1 MNYDLTS
8 KFTNLHCKERLN
20 LPTLSIAACLLLSGT
35 CLSAYTEMGM
45 LGNTSSWESDE
56 YKKDW
61 GLTSMNA
68 STAYALGFDGSGVKI
83 GVMDS
88 GVLLSHPEFGGGRI
102 HIVKTIGN
110 YDKDGMRYPDAA
122 YGNGPIN
129 KNQPVKNG
137 KKNFDTT
144 DNGAFKKGEA
154 FDIDGVWIRGV
165 NDAHGTHVGG
175 TMAANRDGSGMHGV
189 AYGAQLYSANTG
201 GNDNMTYGP
210 NQDYNYFLKAYTAL
224 SDAGARVIN
233 NSWGS
238 NRRVNSSFSGAL
250 GYKSTYGWRAVPEYG
265 VEFYDVTV
273 ANQTT
278 EAKDHINLK
287 DIEEAKKAYY
297 QFVTKDEKS
306 FIDAAYEVAVKR
318 QVIQVFT
325 AGNRSLMAESFT
337 RAALP
342 YFRPDAEKYWVNV
355 TGQAGGEGYPNDSSE
370 YIRGYA
376 SASDI
381 QEFNYAGH
389 SKWWT
394 IAAPA
399 EEIYSAYVELTN
411 DATYGNAIYKSSGG
425 TSMAAPHV
433 SGALGVIFQRYP
445 YMNAAQ
451 VRDTMLTT
459 ARQTTLRAG
468 HEGQPLERWGS
479 DGLGVPSKVWGWGIL
494 DLGKAM
500 FGPGQFLGNFD
511 ITMDQDDIW
520 SNDISDKAIKFRKI
534 EDQNEAAVWAARKA
548 VLASKQNLSPEE
560 KAELTFET
568 AREKARAERA
578 AQGYEGALIKKGSGT
593 LTLTGNNTFTGVTTI
608 YGGKIS
614 ALNQS
619 IGKSKHIDV
628 QNGGE
633 LEILHSAVYRIP
645 ERNGWR
651 SVSKASDAT
660 TVKATINSGGAF
672 VVNDGVN
679 NLNLNFKQGS
689 LLRAG
694 QVNTSDLQNLVDNPG
709 SKKILTA
716 TGTFSGANLAST
728 QDSYAFFKTSKEEAS
743 GSNLRLSI
751 QSGTSMQDF
760 ALSSSQRAFADL
772 LVANR
777 GSGIY
782 TQILG
787 SNHAQAREYYSAFA
801 NDAEFAAANN
811 SAINSIMMASIV
823 KNRGGAN
830 AVNIDKDTRFWI
842 FSGTNRIK
850 SDKDTGIGKLHS
862 DSFVNLIGIDSLIG
876 DSSSVGVFVGA
887 GRTDDKISGTKEV
900 KSKDFHSGI
909 YSDTG
914 FEPVKFSFG
923 AIYSKYDRDRKL
935 ISSVSPIAYEY
946 VGSNASSLSAF
957 AQVSYMGFSNADS
970 FSVEP
975 YAGVSHTRTKI
986 DDVSNSLIRIE
997 NKTRNLQA
1005 VSIGIK
1011 PSVPFRIG
1019 GVGLR
1024 ASADVAYNRFFSD
1037 KQPQAYLY
1045 VNGLGGT
1052 QLKGEKLQNLTTAEA
1067 GIEASL
1073 SSRAT
1078 LKLSYVGAY
1087 GSDVKSN
1094 GIGLRF
1100 RLEF

>member
-8 KFTNLHCKERLN
+8 KFPNLRCKERLN

-35 CLSAYTEMGM
+35 CLGAYTETGM

-102 HIVKTIGN
+102 NIVKSSGV
-110 YDKDGMRYPDAA
+110 YDKDGMRYPDTK
-122 YGNGPIN
+122 YGNSPFKAGSSSEYDETN
-129 KNQPVKNG
+129 KG
-137 KKNFDTT
+137 E
-144 DNGAFKKGEA
+144 FKKGEK
-154 FDIDGVWIRGV
+154 FDIDGSWQAGV
-165 NDAHGTHVGG
+165 NDSHGTHVSG
-175 TMAANRDGSGMHGV
+175 TMAASRDGNGMHGV
-189 AYGAQLYSANTG
+189 AYKSNLYSANTG
-201 GNDNMTYGP
+201 GNDGMTYGP
-210 NQDYNYFLKAYTAL
+210 NQDYNFFLKGYNAL
-224 SDAGARVIN
+224 ADAGVRVIN

-238 NRRVNSSFSGAL
+238 NRKVNSAYSGAT
-250 GYKSTYGWRAVPEYG
+250 GYKPSSGLRHINEYNTNIR
-265 VEFYDVTV
+265 DTISVTET
-273 ANQTT
+273 NN
-278 EAKDHINLK
+278 AKDHMYLK
-287 DIEEAKKAYY
+287 DLNAAKKAYY
-297 QFVTKDEKS
+297 QFVTKGEKS

-355 TGQAGGEGYPNDSSE
+355 TGQNGTWGYPNGSNANGE
-370 YIRGYA
+370 V
-376 SASDI
+376 SDA
-381 QEFNYAGH
+381 QRFNLAGN

-399 EEIYSAYVELTN
+399 ADIYSSTVNLKTKKASY
-411 DATYGNAIYKSSGG
+411 ASWGG

-548 VLASKQNLSPEE
+548 ILASKQNLSPEE

-578 AQGYEGALIKKGSGT
+578 AQGYEGALIKRGNGT

-679 NLNLNFKQGS
+679 NLNLSFKQGS

-777 GSGIY
+777 SSGIY

-801 NDAEFAAANN
+801 NDAEFAAVNN

-909 YSDTG
+909 YSDIG

-935 ISSVSPIAYEY
+935 ISSVSPIVYEY

>member
-35 CLSAYTEMGM
+35 CLGAYTETGM

-102 HIVKTIGN
+102 NIVKSSGV
-110 YDKDGMRYPDAA
+110 YDKDGMRYPDTK
-122 YGNGPIN
+122 YGNSPFKAGSSSEYDETN
-129 KNQPVKNG
+129 KG
-137 KKNFDTT
+137 E
-144 DNGAFKKGEA
+144 FKKGEK
-154 FDIDGVWIRGV
+154 FDIDGSWQAGV
-165 NDAHGTHVGG
+165 NDSHGTHVSG
-175 TMAANRDGSGMHGV
+175 TMAASRDGNGMHGV
-189 AYGAQLYSANTG
+189 AYKSNLYSANTG
-201 GNDNMTYGP
+201 GNDGMTYGP
-210 NQDYNYFLKAYTAL
+210 NQDYNFFLKGYNAL
-224 SDAGARVIN
+224 ADAGVRVIN

-238 NRRVNSSFSGAL
+238 NRKVNSAYSGAT
-250 GYKSTYGWRAVPEYG
+250 GYRPSSGLRHINEYNTNIR
-265 VEFYDVTV
+265 DTISVTET
-273 ANQTT
+273 NN
-278 EAKDHINLK
+278 AKDHMYLK
-287 DIEEAKKAYY
+287 DLNAAKKAYY
-297 QFVTKDEKS
+297 QFVTKGEKS

-355 TGQAGGEGYPNDSSE
+355 TGQNGTWGYPNGSNANGE
-370 YIRGYA
+370 V
-376 SASDI
+376 SDA
-381 QEFNYAGH
+381 QRFNLAGN

-399 EEIYSAYVELTN
+399 ADIYSSTVNLKTKKASY
-411 DATYGNAIYKSSGG
+411 ASWGG

-578 AQGYEGALIKKGSGT
+578 AQGYEGALIKRGSGT
-593 LTLTGNNTFTGVTTI
+593 LTLTGDNTFTGTTTI
-608 YGGKIS
+608 YSGRIS

-679 NLNLNFKQGS
+679 NLNLSFKQGS

-694 QVNTSDLQNLVDNPG
+694 QVHTSDLQNLVDNPG

-909 YSDTG
+909 YSDIG

-986 DDVSNSLIRIE
+986 DNVSNSLIRIE

-1087 GSDVKSN
+1087 GSDIKSN

>member
-8 KFTNLHCKERLN
+8 KFTNLHCKEHLN

-35 CLSAYTEMGM
+35 CLGAYTETGI

-102 HIVKTIGN
+102 NIVKSSGV
-110 YDKDGMRYPDAA
+110 YDKDGMRYPDTK
-122 YGNGPIN
+122 YGNSPFKAGSSSEYDETN
-129 KNQPVKNG
+129 KG
-137 KKNFDTT
+137 E
-144 DNGAFKKGEA
+144 FKKGEK
-154 FDIDGVWIRGV
+154 FDIDGSWQAGV
-165 NDAHGTHVGG
+165 NDSHGTHVSG
-175 TMAANRDGSGMHGV
+175 TMAASRDGNGMHGV
-189 AYGAQLYSANTG
+189 AYKSNLYSANTG
-201 GNDNMTYGP
+201 GNDGMTYGP
-210 NQDYNYFLKAYTAL
+210 NQDYNFFLKGYNAL
-224 SDAGARVIN
+224 ADAGVRVIN

-238 NRRVNSSFSGAL
+238 NRKVNSAYSGAT
-250 GYKSTYGWRAVPEYG
+250 GYKPSSGLRHINEYNTNIR
-265 VEFYDVTV
+265 DTISVTET
-273 ANQTT
+273 NN
-278 EAKDHINLK
+278 AKDHMYLK
-287 DIEEAKKAYY
+287 DLNAAKKAYY
-297 QFVTKDEKS
+297 QFVTKGEKS

-355 TGQAGGEGYPNDSSE
+355 TGQNGTWGYPNGSNANGE
-370 YIRGYA
+370 V
-376 SASDI
+376 SDA
-381 QEFNYAGH
+381 QRFNLAGN

-399 EEIYSAYVELTN
+399 ADIYSSTVNLKTKKASY
-411 DATYGNAIYKSSGG
+411 ASWGG

-578 AQGYEGALIKKGSGT
+578 AQGYEGALIKRGSGT
-593 LTLTGNNTFTGVTTI
+593 LTLTGDNTFTGTTTI
-608 YGGKIS
+608 YSGRIS

-679 NLNLNFKQGS
+679 NLNLSFKQGS

-777 GSGIY
+777 SSGIY

-909 YSDTG
+909 YSDIG

-946 VGSNASSLSAF
+946 VGSDASSLSAF
-957 AQVSYMGFSNADS
+957 AQVSYMCFSNADS

>member
-1 MNYDLTS
+1 
-8 KFTNLHCKERLN
+8 
-20 LPTLSIAACLLLSGT
+20 
-35 CLSAYTEMGM
+35 
-45 LGNTSSWESDE
+45 
-56 YKKDW
+56 
-61 GLTSMNA
+61 
-68 STAYALGFDGSGVKI
+68 
-83 GVMDS
+83 
-88 GVLLSHPEFGGGRI
+88 
-102 HIVKTIGN
+102 
-110 YDKDGMRYPDAA
+110 
-122 YGNGPIN
+122 
-129 KNQPVKNG
+129 
-137 KKNFDTT
+137 
-144 DNGAFKKGEA
+144 
-154 FDIDGVWIRGV
+154 
-165 NDAHGTHVGG
+165 
-175 TMAANRDGSGMHGV
+175 
-189 AYGAQLYSANTG
+189 
-201 GNDNMTYGP
+201 
-210 NQDYNYFLKAYTAL
+210 
-224 SDAGARVIN
+224 
-233 NSWGS
+233 
-238 NRRVNSSFSGAL
+238 
-250 GYKSTYGWRAVPEYG
+250 
-265 VEFYDVTV
+265 
-273 ANQTT
+273 
-278 EAKDHINLK
+278 
-287 DIEEAKKAYY
+287 
-297 QFVTKDEKS
+297 
-306 FIDAAYEVAVKR
+306 
-318 QVIQVFT
+318 
-325 AGNRSLMAESFT
+325 
-337 RAALP
+337 
-342 YFRPDAEKYWVNV
+342 
-355 TGQAGGEGYPNDSSE
+355 
-370 YIRGYA
+370 
-376 SASDI
+376 
-381 QEFNYAGH
+381 
-389 SKWWT
+389 
-394 IAAPA
+394 
-399 EEIYSAYVELTN
+399 
-411 DATYGNAIYKSSGG
+411 
-425 TSMAAPHV
+425 
-433 SGALGVIFQRYP
+433 
-445 YMNAAQ
+445 
-451 VRDTMLTT
+451 
-459 ARQTTLRAG
+459 
-468 HEGQPLERWGS
+468 
-479 DGLGVPSKVWGWGIL
+479 
-494 DLGKAM
+494 
-500 FGPGQFLGNFD
+500 
-511 ITMDQDDIW
+511 
-520 SNDISDKAIKFRKI
+520 
-534 EDQNEAAVWAARKA
+534 
-548 VLASKQNLSPEE
+548 
-560 KAELTFET
+560 
-568 AREKARAERA
+568 
-578 AQGYEGALIKKGSGT
+578 
-593 LTLTGNNTFTGVTTI
+593 
-608 YGGKIS
+608 
-614 ALNQS
+614 
-619 IGKSKHIDV
+619 
-628 QNGGE
+628 
-633 LEILHSAVYRIP
+633 
-645 ERNGWR
+645 
-651 SVSKASDAT
+651 
-660 TVKATINSGGAF
+660 
-672 VVNDGVN
+672 
-679 NLNLNFKQGS
+679 
-689 LLRAG
+689 
-694 QVNTSDLQNLVDNPG
+694 
-709 SKKILTA
+709 
-716 TGTFSGANLAST
+716 
-728 QDSYAFFKTSKEEAS
+728 FKTSKEEAS

-777 GSGIY
+777 SSGIY

-876 DSSSVGVFVGA
+876 DSVGVFVGA

-909 YSDTG
+909 YSDIG

-1005 VSIGIK
+1005 ASVGIK

-1087 GSDVKSN
+1087 GSDIKSN

>member
-8 KFTNLHCKERLN
+8 KFTNLHCKEHLN

-35 CLSAYTEMGM
+35 CLGAYTETGI

-102 HIVKTIGN
+102 NIVKSSGV
-110 YDKDGMRYPDAA
+110 YDKDGMRYPDTK
-122 YGNGPIN
+122 YGNSPFKAGSSSEYDETN
-129 KNQPVKNG
+129 KG
-137 KKNFDTT
+137 E
-144 DNGAFKKGEA
+144 FKKGEK
-154 FDIDGVWIRGV
+154 FDIDGSWQAGV
-165 NDAHGTHVGG
+165 NDSHGTHVSG
-175 TMAANRDGSGMHGV
+175 TMAASRDGNGMHGV
-189 AYGAQLYSANTG
+189 AYKSNLYSANTG
-201 GNDNMTYGP
+201 GNDGMTYGP
-210 NQDYNYFLKAYTAL
+210 NQDYNFFLKGYNAL
-224 SDAGARVIN
+224 ADAGVRVIN

-238 NRRVNSSFSGAL
+238 NRKVNSAYSGAT
-250 GYKSTYGWRAVPEYG
+250 GYKPSSGLRHINEYNTNIR
-265 VEFYDVTV
+265 DTISVTET
-273 ANQTT
+273 NN
-278 EAKDHINLK
+278 AKDHMYLK
-287 DIEEAKKAYY
+287 DLNAAKKAYY
-297 QFVTKDEKS
+297 QFVTKGEKS

-355 TGQAGGEGYPNDSSE
+355 TGQNGTWGYPNGSNANGE
-370 YIRGYA
+370 V
-376 SASDI
+376 SDA
-381 QEFNYAGH
+381 QRFNLAGN

-399 EEIYSAYVELTN
+399 ADIYSSTVNLKTKKASY
-411 DATYGNAIYKSSGG
+411 ASWGG

-534 EDQNEAAVWAARKA
+534 EDKNEAAIWAARKA

-568 AREKARAERA
+568 AREKARAERV
-578 AQGYEGALIKKGSGT
+578 AQGYEGALIKRGSGT
-593 LTLTGNNTFTGVTTI
+593 LTLTGDNTFTGTTTI

-633 LEILHSAVYRIP
+633 LEILRSAVYRIP

-679 NLNLNFKQGS
+679 NLNLSFKQGS

-743 GSNLRLSI
+743 GSNLSLSI

-811 SAINSIMMASIV
+811 SAINSIMMASVV

-909 YSDTG
+909 YSDIG

-1005 VSIGIK
+1005 ASIGIK

-1037 KQPQAYLY
+1037 KQPQSYLY

-1087 GSDVKSN
+1087 GSDIKSN

>member
-35 CLSAYTEMGM
+35 CLGAYTETGM

-102 HIVKTIGN
+102 NIVKSSGV
-110 YDKDGMRYPDAA
+110 YDKDGMRYPDTK
-122 YGNGPIN
+122 YGNSPFKAGSSSEYDETN
-129 KNQPVKNG
+129 KG
-137 KKNFDTT
+137 E
-144 DNGAFKKGEA
+144 FKKGEK
-154 FDIDGVWIRGV
+154 FDIDGSWQAGV
-165 NDAHGTHVGG
+165 NDSHGTHVSG
-175 TMAANRDGSGMHGV
+175 TMAASRDGNGMHGV
-189 AYGAQLYSANTG
+189 AYKSNLYSANTG
-201 GNDNMTYGP
+201 GNDGMTYGP
-210 NQDYNYFLKAYTAL
+210 NQDYNFFLKGYNAL
-224 SDAGARVIN
+224 ADAGVRVIN

-238 NRRVNSSFSGAL
+238 NRKVNSAYSGAT
-250 GYKSTYGWRAVPEYG
+250 GYKPSSGLRHINEYNTNIR
-265 VEFYDVTV
+265 DTISVTET
-273 ANQTT
+273 NN
-278 EAKDHINLK
+278 AKDHMYLK
-287 DIEEAKKAYY
+287 DLNAAKKAYY
-297 QFVTKDEKS
+297 QFVTKGEKS

-355 TGQAGGEGYPNDSSE
+355 TGQNGTWGYPNGSNANGE
-370 YIRGYA
+370 V
-376 SASDI
+376 SDA
-381 QEFNYAGH
+381 QRFNLAGN

-399 EEIYSAYVELTN
+399 ADIYSSTVNLKTKKASY
-411 DATYGNAIYKSSGG
+411 ASWGG

-578 AQGYEGALIKKGSGT
+578 AQGYEGALIKRGSGT
-593 LTLTGNNTFTGVTTI
+593 LTLTGDNTFTGTTTI
-608 YGGKIS
+608 YSGRIS

-679 NLNLNFKQGS
+679 NLNLSFKQGS

-694 QVNTSDLQNLVDNPG
+694 QVHTSDLQNLVDNPG

-909 YSDTG
+909 YSDIG

-986 DDVSNSLIRIE
+986 DNVSNSLIRIE

>member
-8 KFTNLHCKERLN
+8 KFPNLRCKERLN

-35 CLSAYTEMGM
+35 CLGAYTETGM

-102 HIVKTIGN
+102 NIVKSSGV
-110 YDKDGMRYPDAA
+110 YDKDGMRYPDTK
-122 YGNGPIN
+122 YGNSPFKAGSSSEYDETN
-129 KNQPVKNG
+129 KG
-137 KKNFDTT
+137 E
-144 DNGAFKKGEA
+144 FKKGEK
-154 FDIDGVWIRGV
+154 FDIDGSWQAGV
-165 NDAHGTHVGG
+165 NDSHGTHVSG
-175 TMAANRDGSGMHGV
+175 TMAASRDGNGMHGV
-189 AYGAQLYSANTG
+189 AYKSNLYSANTG
-201 GNDNMTYGP
+201 GNDGMTYGP
-210 NQDYNYFLKAYTAL
+210 NQDYNFFLKGYNAL
-224 SDAGARVIN
+224 ADAGVRVIN

-238 NRRVNSSFSGAL
+238 NRKVNSAYSGAT
-250 GYKSTYGWRAVPEYG
+250 GYKPSSGLRHINEYNTNIR
-265 VEFYDVTV
+265 DTISVTET
-273 ANQTT
+273 NN
-278 EAKDHINLK
+278 AKDHMYLK
-287 DIEEAKKAYY
+287 DLNAAKKAYY
-297 QFVTKDEKS
+297 QFVTKGEKS

-355 TGQAGGEGYPNDSSE
+355 TGQNGTWGYPNGSNANGE
-370 YIRGYA
+370 V
-376 SASDI
+376 SDA
-381 QEFNYAGH
+381 QRFNLAGN

-399 EEIYSAYVELTN
+399 ADIYSSTVNLKTKKASY
-411 DATYGNAIYKSSGG
+411 ASWGG

-548 VLASKQNLSPEE
+548 ILASKQNLSPEE

-578 AQGYEGALIKKGSGT
+578 AQGYEGALIKRGNGT

-679 NLNLNFKQGS
+679 NLNLSFKQGS

-777 GSGIY
+777 SSGIY

-801 NDAEFAAANN
+801 NDAEFAAVNN

-909 YSDTG
+909 YSDIG

-935 ISSVSPIAYEY
+935 ISSVSPIVYEY

-997 NKTRNLQA
+997 NKTRNLHLIRRLA
-1005 VSIGIK
+1005 VE
-1011 PSVPFRIG
+1011 
-1019 GVGLR
+1019 
-1024 ASADVAYNRFFSD
+1024 
-1037 KQPQAYLY
+1037 
-1045 VNGLGGT
+1045 
-1052 QLKGEKLQNLTTAEA
+1052 LKN
-1067 GIEASL
+1067 
-1073 SSRAT
+1073 
-1078 LKLSYVGAY
+1078 V
-1087 GSDVKSN
+1087 
-1094 GIGLRF
+1094 
-1100 RLEF
+1100 

>member
-8 KFTNLHCKERLN
+8 KFTNLYCKEHLN

-35 CLSAYTEMGM
+35 CLGAYTETGM

-102 HIVKTIGN
+102 NIVKSSGV
-110 YDKDGMRYPDAA
+110 YDKDGMRYPDTK
-122 YGNGPIN
+122 YGNSPFKAGSSSEYDETN
-129 KNQPVKNG
+129 KG
-137 KKNFDTT
+137 E
-144 DNGAFKKGEA
+144 FKKGEK
-154 FDIDGVWIRGV
+154 FDIDGSWQAGV
-165 NDAHGTHVGG
+165 NDSHGTHVSG
-175 TMAANRDGSGMHGV
+175 TMAASRDGNGMHGV
-189 AYGAQLYSANTG
+189 AYKSNLYSANTG
-201 GNDNMTYGP
+201 GNDGMTYGP
-210 NQDYNYFLKAYTAL
+210 NQDYNFFLKGYNAL
-224 SDAGARVIN
+224 ADAGVRVIN

-238 NRRVNSSFSGAL
+238 NRKVNSAYSGAT
-250 GYKSTYGWRAVPEYG
+250 GYKPSSGLRHINEYNTNIR
-265 VEFYDVTV
+265 DTISVTET
-273 ANQTT
+273 NN
-278 EAKDHINLK
+278 AKDHMYLK
-287 DIEEAKKAYY
+287 DLNAAKKAYY
-297 QFVTKDEKS
+297 QFVTKGEKS

-355 TGQAGGEGYPNDSSE
+355 TGQNGTWGYPNGSNANGE
-370 YIRGYA
+370 V
-376 SASDI
+376 SDA
-381 QEFNYAGH
+381 QRFNLAGN

-399 EEIYSAYVELTN
+399 ADIYSSTVNLKTKKASY
-411 DATYGNAIYKSSGG
+411 ASWGG

-548 VLASKQNLSPEE
+548 ILASKQNLSPEE

-578 AQGYEGALIKKGSGT
+578 AQGYEGALIKRGSGT
-593 LTLTGNNTFTGVTTI
+593 LTLTGDNTFTGVTTI

-628 QNGGE
+628 QNSGE

-679 NLNLNFKQGS
+679 NLNLSFKQGS

-811 SAINSIMMASIV
+811 SAINSIMMASVV

-830 AVNIDKDTRFWI
+830 TVNIDKDTRFWI

-909 YSDTG
+909 YSDIG

-986 DDVSNSLIRIE
+986 DNVSNSLIRIE

-1005 VSIGIK
+1005 VSVGIK

-1052 QLKGEKLQNLTTAEA
+1052 QLKGERLQNLTTAEA

-1087 GSDVKSN
+1087 GSDIKSN
-1094 GIGLRF
+1094 GIGLRL

>member
-1 MNYDLTS
+1 MNYDLIS
-8 KFTNLHCKERLN
+8 KSTNLHYKERLN

-35 CLSAYTEMGM
+35 CLGAYTETGM

-88 GVLLSHPEFGGGRI
+88 GVLLSHPEFEGGRI
-102 HIVKTIGN
+102 NIVKSSGV
-110 YDKDGMRYPDAA
+110 YDKDGMRYPDTK
-122 YGNGPIN
+122 YGNSPFKAGSSSEYDETN
-129 KNQPVKNG
+129 NG
-137 KKNFDTT
+137 E
-144 DNGAFKKGEA
+144 FKKGEK
-154 FDIDGVWIRGV
+154 FDIDGSWQAGV
-165 NDAHGTHVGG
+165 NDSHGTHVSG
-175 TMAANRDGSGMHGV
+175 TMAASRDGNGMHGV
-189 AYGAQLYSANTG
+189 AYKSNLYSANTG
-201 GNDNMTYGP
+201 GNDGMTYGP
-210 NQDYNYFLKAYTAL
+210 NQDYNFFLKGYNAL
-224 SDAGARVIN
+224 ADAGVRVIN

-238 NRRVNSSFSGAL
+238 NRKVNSAYSGAT
-250 GYKSTYGWRAVPEYG
+250 GYKPSSGLRHINEYNTNIR
-265 VEFYDVTV
+265 DTISVTET
-273 ANQTT
+273 NN
-278 EAKDHINLK
+278 AKDHMYLK
-287 DIEEAKKAYY
+287 DLNAAKKAYY
-297 QFVTKDEKS
+297 QFVTKGEKS

-355 TGQAGGEGYPNDSSE
+355 TGQNGTWGYPNGSNANGE
-370 YIRGYA
+370 V
-376 SASDI
+376 SDA
-381 QEFNYAGH
+381 QRFNLAGN

-399 EEIYSAYVELTN
+399 ADIYSSTVNLKTKKASY
-411 DATYGNAIYKSSGG
+411 ASWGG

-548 VLASKQNLSPEE
+548 ILASKQNLSPEE

-578 AQGYEGALIKKGSGT
+578 AQGYEGALIKRGSGT

-633 LEILHSAVYRIP
+633 LEILHSTVYRIP

-679 NLNLNFKQGS
+679 NLNLSFKQGS

-811 SAINSIMMASIV
+811 SAINSIMMASVV

-830 AVNIDKDTRFWI
+830 TVNIDKDTRFWI

-909 YSDTG
+909 YSDIG

-986 DDVSNSLIRIE
+986 DNVSNSLIRIK

-1005 VSIGIK
+1005 VSVGIK

-1052 QLKGEKLQNLTTAEA
+1052 QLKGERLQNLTTAEA

-1087 GSDVKSN
+1087 GSDIKSN

>member
-35 CLSAYTEMGM
+35 CLGAYTETGM

-102 HIVKTIGN
+102 NIVKSSGV
-110 YDKDGMRYPDAA
+110 YDKDGMRYPDTK
-122 YGNGPIN
+122 YGNSPFKAGSSSEYDETN
-129 KNQPVKNG
+129 KG
-137 KKNFDTT
+137 E
-144 DNGAFKKGEA
+144 FKKGEK
-154 FDIDGVWIRGV
+154 FDIDGSWQAGV
-165 NDAHGTHVGG
+165 NDSHGTHVSG
-175 TMAANRDGSGMHGV
+175 TMAASRDGNGMHGV
-189 AYGAQLYSANTG
+189 AYKSNLYSANTG
-201 GNDNMTYGP
+201 GNDGMTYGP
-210 NQDYNYFLKAYTAL
+210 NQDYNFFLKGYNAL
-224 SDAGARVIN
+224 ADAGVRVIN

-238 NRRVNSSFSGAL
+238 NRKVNSAYSGAT
-250 GYKSTYGWRAVPEYG
+250 GYKPSSGLRHINEYNTNIR
-265 VEFYDVTV
+265 DTISVTET
-273 ANQTT
+273 NN
-278 EAKDHINLK
+278 AKDHMYLK
-287 DIEEAKKAYY
+287 DLNAAKKAYY
-297 QFVTKDEKS
+297 QFVTKGEKS

-355 TGQAGGEGYPNDSSE
+355 TGQNGTWGYPNGSNANGE
-370 YIRGYA
+370 V
-376 SASDI
+376 SDA
-381 QEFNYAGH
+381 QRFNLAGN

-399 EEIYSAYVELTN
+399 ADIYSSTVNLKTKKASY
-411 DATYGNAIYKSSGG
+411 ASWGG

-548 VLASKQNLSPEE
+548 ILASKQNLSPEE

-578 AQGYEGALIKKGSGT
+578 AQGYEGALIKRGNGT

-679 NLNLNFKQGS
+679 NLNLSFKQGS

-777 GSGIY
+777 SSGIY

-909 YSDTG
+909 YSDIG

-935 ISSVSPIAYEY
+935 ISSVSPIVYEY

-986 DDVSNSLIRIE
+986 DNVSNSLIRIE

>member
-8 KFTNLHCKERLN
+8 KFPNLHCKEHLN
-20 LPTLSIAACLLLSGT
+20 LPMLSIAACLLLSGT
-35 CLSAYTEMGM
+35 CLGAYTETGI

-88 GVLLSHPEFGGGRI
+88 GVLLSHPEFGDGRI
-102 HIVKTIGN
+102 NIVKSSGV
-110 YDKDGMRYPDAA
+110 YDKDGMRYPDTK
-122 YGNGPIN
+122 YGNSP
-129 KNQPVKNG
+129 
-137 KKNFDTT
+137 
-144 DNGAFKKGEA
+144 FKAGSSSKYDETNKGEFKEGEK
-154 FDIDGVWIRGV
+154 FDIDGSWQAGV
-165 NDAHGTHVGG
+165 NDSHGTHVSG
-175 TMAANRDGSGMHGV
+175 TMAASRDGNGMHGV
-189 AYGAQLYSANTG
+189 AYKSNLYSANTG
-201 GNDNMTYGP
+201 GNDGMTYGP
-210 NQDYNYFLKAYTAL
+210 NQDYNFFLKGYNAL
-224 SDAGARVIN
+224 ADAGVRVIN

-238 NRRVNSSFSGAL
+238 NRKVNSAYSGAM
-250 GYKSTYGWRAVPEYG
+250 GYKPSSGLRHINEYNTNIR
-265 VEFYDVTV
+265 DTISVTET
-273 ANQTT
+273 NN
-278 EAKDHINLK
+278 AKDHMYLK
-287 DIEEAKKAYY
+287 DLNAAKKAYY
-297 QFVTKDEKS
+297 QFVTKGEKS

-355 TGQAGGEGYPNDSSE
+355 TGQNGTWGYPNGSNANGE
-370 YIRGYA
+370 V
-376 SASDI
+376 SDA
-381 QEFNYAGH
+381 QRFNLAGN

-399 EEIYSAYVELTN
+399 ADIYSSTVNLKTKKASY
-411 DATYGNAIYKSSGG
+411 ASWGG

-534 EDQNEAAVWAARKA
+534 EDQNEAAIWAARKA
-548 VLASKQNLSPEE
+548 ILASKQNLSPEE

-578 AQGYEGALIKKGSGT
+578 AQGYEGALIKRGNGT

-679 NLNLNFKQGS
+679 NLNLSFKQGS

-777 GSGIY
+777 SSGIY

-801 NDAEFAAANN
+801 NDAEFAAVNN

-909 YSDTG
+909 YSDIG

-935 ISSVSPIAYEY
+935 ISSVSPIVYEY

>member
-1 MNYDLTS
+1 MNYDLAS
-8 KFTNLHCKERLN
+8 KFPNLRCKERLN

-35 CLSAYTEMGM
+35 CLGAYTETGM

-102 HIVKTIGN
+102 NIVKSSGV
-110 YDKDGMRYPDAA
+110 YDKDGMRYPDTK
-122 YGNGPIN
+122 YGNSPFKAGSSSEYDETN
-129 KNQPVKNG
+129 KG
-137 KKNFDTT
+137 E
-144 DNGAFKKGEA
+144 FKKGEK
-154 FDIDGVWIRGV
+154 FDIDGSWQAGV
-165 NDAHGTHVGG
+165 NDSHGTHVSG
-175 TMAANRDGSGMHGV
+175 TMAASRDGNGMHGV
-189 AYGAQLYSANTG
+189 AYKSNLYSANTG
-201 GNDNMTYGP
+201 GNDGMTYGP
-210 NQDYNYFLKAYTAL
+210 NQDYNFFLKGYNAL
-224 SDAGARVIN
+224 ADAGVRVIN

-238 NRRVNSSFSGAL
+238 NRKVNSAYSGAT
-250 GYKSTYGWRAVPEYG
+250 GYKPSSGLRHINEYNTNIR
-265 VEFYDVTV
+265 DTISVTET
-273 ANQTT
+273 NN
-278 EAKDHINLK
+278 AKDHMYLK
-287 DIEEAKKAYY
+287 DLNAAKKAYY
-297 QFVTKDEKS
+297 QFVTKGEKS

-355 TGQAGGEGYPNDSSE
+355 TGQNGTWGYPNGSNANGE
-370 YIRGYA
+370 V
-376 SASDI
+376 SDA
-381 QEFNYAGH
+381 QRFNLAGN

-399 EEIYSAYVELTN
+399 ADIYSSTVNLKTKKASY
-411 DATYGNAIYKSSGG
+411 ASWGG

-451 VRDTMLTT
+451 IRDTMLTT

-511 ITMDQDDIW
+511 IAMDQDDIW

-548 VLASKQNLSPEE
+548 ILASKQNLSPEE
-560 KAELTFET
+560 KAELNFET

-578 AQGYEGALIKKGSGT
+578 AQGYEGALIKRGSGT
-593 LTLTGNNTFTGVTTI
+593 LTLTGDNTFTGTTTI

-633 LEILHSAVYRIP
+633 LEILHSAIYRIP

-679 NLNLNFKQGS
+679 NLNLSFKQGS

-709 SKKILTA
+709 SKKNLTA

-830 AVNIDKDTRFWI
+830 TVNIDKDTRFWI

-909 YSDTG
+909 YSDIG

-986 DDVSNSLIRIE
+986 DNVSNSLIRIE

-1005 VSIGIK
+1005 VSVGIK

-1087 GSDVKSN
+1087 GSDIKSN

>member
-8 KFTNLHCKERLN
+8 KFPNLRCKERLN

-35 CLSAYTEMGM
+35 CLGAYTETGM

-102 HIVKTIGN
+102 NIVKSSGV
-110 YDKDGMRYPDAA
+110 YDKDGMRYPDTK
-122 YGNGPIN
+122 YGNSPFKAGSSSEYDETN
-129 KNQPVKNG
+129 KG
-137 KKNFDTT
+137 E
-144 DNGAFKKGEA
+144 FKKGEK
-154 FDIDGVWIRGV
+154 FDIDGSWQAGV
-165 NDAHGTHVGG
+165 NDSHGTHVSG
-175 TMAANRDGSGMHGV
+175 TMAASRDGNGMHGV
-189 AYGAQLYSANTG
+189 AYKSNLYSANTG
-201 GNDNMTYGP
+201 GNDGMTYGP
-210 NQDYNYFLKAYTAL
+210 NQDYNFFLKGYNAL
-224 SDAGARVIN
+224 ADAGVRVIN

-238 NRRVNSSFSGAL
+238 NRKVNSAYSGAT
-250 GYKSTYGWRAVPEYG
+250 GYKPSSGLRHINEYNTTIR
-265 VEFYDVTV
+265 DTISVTET
-273 ANQTT
+273 NN
-278 EAKDHINLK
+278 AKDHMYLK
-287 DIEEAKKAYY
+287 DLNAAKKAYY
-297 QFVTKDEKS
+297 QFVTKGEKS

-355 TGQAGGEGYPNDSSE
+355 TGQNGTWGYPNGSNANGE
-370 YIRGYA
+370 V
-376 SASDI
+376 SDA
-381 QEFNYAGH
+381 QRFNLAGN

-399 EEIYSAYVELTN
+399 ADIYSSTVNLKTKKASY
-411 DATYGNAIYKSSGG
+411 ASWGG

-548 VLASKQNLSPEE
+548 ILASKQNLSPEE

-578 AQGYEGALIKKGSGT
+578 AQGYEGALIKRGNGT

-679 NLNLNFKQGS
+679 NLNLSFKQGS

-777 GSGIY
+777 SSGIY

-801 NDAEFAAANN
+801 NDAEFAAVNN

-909 YSDTG
+909 YSDIG

-957 AQVSYMGFSNADS
+957 AQVSYIGFSNADS

-986 DDVSNSLIRIE
+986 DNVSNSLIRIE

-1005 VSIGIK
+1005 ISVGIK

-1019 GVGLR
+1019 GVDLR

-1045 VNGLGGT
+1045 VNGLGST

>member
-8 KFTNLHCKERLN
+8 KFTNLYCKERLN

-35 CLSAYTEMGM
+35 CLGAYTETGM

-102 HIVKTIGN
+102 NIVKSSGV
-110 YDKDGMRYPDAA
+110 YDKDGMRYPDTK
-122 YGNGPIN
+122 YGNSPFKAGSSSEYDETN
-129 KNQPVKNG
+129 KG
-137 KKNFDTT
+137 E
-144 DNGAFKKGEA
+144 FKKGEK
-154 FDIDGVWIRGV
+154 FDIDGSWQAGV
-165 NDAHGTHVGG
+165 NDSHGTHVSG
-175 TMAANRDGSGMHGV
+175 TMAASRDGNGMHGV
-189 AYGAQLYSANTG
+189 AYKSNLYSANTG
-201 GNDNMTYGP
+201 GNDGMTYGP
-210 NQDYNYFLKAYTAL
+210 NQDYNFFLKGYNAL
-224 SDAGARVIN
+224 ADAGVRVIN

-238 NRRVNSSFSGAL
+238 NRKVNSAYSGAT
-250 GYKSTYGWRAVPEYG
+250 GYKPSSGLRHINEYNTNIR
-265 VEFYDVTV
+265 DTISVTET
-273 ANQTT
+273 NN
-278 EAKDHINLK
+278 AKDHMYLK
-287 DIEEAKKAYY
+287 DLNAAKKAYY
-297 QFVTKDEKS
+297 QFVTKGEKS

-355 TGQAGGEGYPNDSSE
+355 TGQNGTWGYPNGSNANGE
-370 YIRGYA
+370 V
-376 SASDI
+376 SDA
-381 QEFNYAGH
+381 QRFNLAGN

-399 EEIYSAYVELTN
+399 ADIYSSTVNLKTKKASY
-411 DATYGNAIYKSSGG
+411 ASCGG

-520 SNDISDKAIKFRKI
+520 SNDISDKAIKFRRI

-548 VLASKQNLSPEE
+548 ILASKQNLSPEE

-578 AQGYEGALIKKGSGT
+578 AQGYEGALIKRGSGT
-593 LTLTGNNTFTGVTTI
+593 LTLTGDNTFTGTTTI
-608 YGGKIS
+608 YSGRIS

-679 NLNLNFKQGS
+679 NLNLSFKQGS

-909 YSDTG
+909 YSDIG

-946 VGSNASSLSAF
+946 VGSNTSSLSAF

>member
-35 CLSAYTEMGM
+35 CLGAYTETGI

-102 HIVKTIGN
+102 NIVKSSGV
-110 YDKDGMRYPDAA
+110 YDKDGMRYPDTK
-122 YGNGPIN
+122 YGNSPFKAGSSSEYDETN
-129 KNQPVKNG
+129 KG
-137 KKNFDTT
+137 EL
-144 DNGAFKKGEA
+144 KKGEK
-154 FDIDGVWIRGV
+154 FDIEGSWQAGV
-165 NDAHGTHVGG
+165 NDSHGTHVSG
-175 TMAANRDGSGMHGV
+175 TMAASRDGNGMHGV
-189 AYGAQLYSANTG
+189 AYKSNLYSANTG
-201 GNDNMTYGP
+201 GNDGMTYGP
-210 NQDYNYFLKAYTAL
+210 NQDYNFFLKGYNAL
-224 SDAGARVIN
+224 ADAGVRVIN

-238 NRRVNSSFSGAL
+238 NRKVNSAYSGAT
-250 GYKSTYGWRAVPEYG
+250 GYKPSSGLRHINEYNTNIR
-265 VEFYDVTV
+265 DTISVTET
-273 ANQTT
+273 NN
-278 EAKDHINLK
+278 AKDHMYLK
-287 DIEEAKKAYY
+287 DLNAAKKAYY
-297 QFVTKDEKS
+297 QFVTKGEKS

-355 TGQAGGEGYPNDSSE
+355 TGQNGTWGYPNGSNANGE
-370 YIRGYA
+370 V
-376 SASDI
+376 SDA
-381 QEFNYAGH
+381 QRFNLAGN

-399 EEIYSAYVELTN
+399 ADIYSSTVNLKTKKASY
-411 DATYGNAIYKSSGG
+411 ASWGG

-548 VLASKQNLSPEE
+548 ILASKQNLSPEE

-578 AQGYEGALIKKGSGT
+578 AQGYEGALIKRGSGT
-593 LTLTGNNTFTGVTTI
+593 LTLTGDNTFTGTTTI

-633 LEILHSAVYRIP
+633 LEILHSAVYRVP

-679 NLNLNFKQGS
+679 NLNLSFKQGS

-716 TGTFSGANLAST
+716 TGTFSGANLASA

-777 GSGIY
+777 SSGIY

-811 SAINSIMMASIV
+811 SAINSIMMASVV

-909 YSDTG
+909 YSDIG

-957 AQVSYMGFSNADS
+957 AQVSYIGFSNADS

-986 DDVSNSLIRIE
+986 DNVSNSLIRIE

-1005 VSIGIK
+1005 ISVGIK

-1019 GVGLR
+1019 GVDLR

-1045 VNGLGGT
+1045 VNGLGST

>member
-8 KFTNLHCKERLN
+8 KFPNLRCKERLN

-35 CLSAYTEMGM
+35 CLGAYTETGI

-102 HIVKTIGN
+102 NIVKSSGV
-110 YDKDGMRYPDAA
+110 YDKDGMRYPDTK
-122 YGNGPIN
+122 YGNSPFKAGSSSEYDETN
-129 KNQPVKNG
+129 NG
-137 KKNFDTT
+137 E
-144 DNGAFKKGEA
+144 FKKGEK
-154 FDIDGVWIRGV
+154 FDIDGSWQAGV
-165 NDAHGTHVGG
+165 NDSHGTHVSG
-175 TMAANRDGSGMHGV
+175 TMAASRDGNGMHGV
-189 AYGAQLYSANTG
+189 AYKSNLYSANTG
-201 GNDNMTYGP
+201 GNDGMTYGP
-210 NQDYNYFLKAYTAL
+210 NQDYNFFLKGYNAL
-224 SDAGARVIN
+224 ADAGVRVIN

-238 NRRVNSSFSGAL
+238 NRKVNSAYSGAT
-250 GYKSTYGWRAVPEYG
+250 GYKPSSGLRHINEYNTNIR
-265 VEFYDVTV
+265 DTISVTET
-273 ANQTT
+273 NN
-278 EAKDHINLK
+278 AKDHMYLK
-287 DIEEAKKAYY
+287 DLNAAKKAYY
-297 QFVTKDEKS
+297 QFVTKGEKS

-355 TGQAGGEGYPNDSSE
+355 TGQNGTWGYPNGSNANGE
-370 YIRGYA
+370 V
-376 SASDI
+376 SDA
-381 QEFNYAGH
+381 QRFNLAGN

-399 EEIYSAYVELTN
+399 ADIYSSTVNLKTKKASY
-411 DATYGNAIYKSSGG
+411 ASWGG

-578 AQGYEGALIKKGSGT
+578 AQGYEGALIKRGSGT
-593 LTLTGNNTFTGVTTI
+593 LTLTGDNTFTGTTTI
-608 YGGKIS
+608 YSGRIS

-679 NLNLNFKQGS
+679 NLNLSFKQGS

-716 TGTFSGANLAST
+716 TGTFSGANLASA

-887 GRTDDKISGTKEV
+887 GRTDYKISGTKEV

-909 YSDTG
+909 YSDIG

-935 ISSVSPIAYEY
+935 ISSVSPIVYEY

>member
-8 KFTNLHCKERLN
+8 KFTNLRCKERLN

-35 CLSAYTEMGM
+35 CLGAYTETGM

-102 HIVKTIGN
+102 NIVKSSGV
-110 YDKDGMRYPDAA
+110 YDKDGMRYPDTK
-122 YGNGPIN
+122 YGNSPFKAGSSSEYDETN
-129 KNQPVKNG
+129 KG
-137 KKNFDTT
+137 E
-144 DNGAFKKGEA
+144 FKKGEK
-154 FDIDGVWIRGV
+154 FDIDGSWQAGV
-165 NDAHGTHVGG
+165 NDSHGTHVSG
-175 TMAANRDGSGMHGV
+175 TMAASRDGNGMHGV
-189 AYGAQLYSANTG
+189 AYKSNLYSANTG
-201 GNDNMTYGP
+201 GNDGMTYGP
-210 NQDYNYFLKAYTAL
+210 NQDYNFFLKGYNAL
-224 SDAGARVIN
+224 ADAGVRVIN

-238 NRRVNSSFSGAL
+238 NRKVNSAYSGAT
-250 GYKSTYGWRAVPEYG
+250 GYKPSSGLRHINEYNTNIR
-265 VEFYDVTV
+265 DTISVTET
-273 ANQTT
+273 NN
-278 EAKDHINLK
+278 AKDHMYLK
-287 DIEEAKKAYY
+287 DLNAAKKAYY
-297 QFVTKDEKS
+297 QFVTKGEKS

-355 TGQAGGEGYPNDSSE
+355 TGQNGTWGYPNGSNANGE
-370 YIRGYA
+370 V
-376 SASDI
+376 SDA
-381 QEFNYAGH
+381 QRFNLAGN

-399 EEIYSAYVELTN
+399 ADIYSSTVNLKTKKASY
-411 DATYGNAIYKSSGG
+411 ASWGG

-548 VLASKQNLSPEE
+548 ILASKQNLSPEE

-578 AQGYEGALIKKGSGT
+578 AQGYEGALIKRGSGT
-593 LTLTGNNTFTGVTTI
+593 LTLTGDNTFTGTTTI

-633 LEILHSAVYRIP
+633 LEILHSAVYRVP

-679 NLNLNFKQGS
+679 NLNLSFKQGS

-777 GSGIY
+777 GSEIY

-811 SAINSIMMASIV
+811 SAINSIMMASVV

-850 SDKDTGIGKLHS
+850 SDKDTGISKLHS

-909 YSDTG
+909 YSDIG

-986 DDVSNSLIRIE
+986 DNVSNSLIRIE

-1045 VNGLGGT
+1045 VNGLGGM

-1087 GSDVKSN
+1087 GSDIKSN

>member
-35 CLSAYTEMGM
+35 CLGAYTETGM

-102 HIVKTIGN
+102 NIVKSSGV
-110 YDKDGMRYPDAA
+110 YDKDGMRYPDTK
-122 YGNGPIN
+122 YGNSPFKAGSSSEYDETN
-129 KNQPVKNG
+129 KG
-137 KKNFDTT
+137 E
-144 DNGAFKKGEA
+144 FKKGEK
-154 FDIDGVWIRGV
+154 FDIDGSWQAGV
-165 NDAHGTHVGG
+165 NDSHGTHVSG
-175 TMAANRDGSGMHGV
+175 TMAASRDGNGMHGV
-189 AYGAQLYSANTG
+189 AYKSNLYSANTG
-201 GNDNMTYGP
+201 GNDGMTYGP
-210 NQDYNYFLKAYTAL
+210 NQDYNFFLKGYNAL
-224 SDAGARVIN
+224 ADAGVRVIN

-238 NRRVNSSFSGAL
+238 NRKVNSAYSGAT
-250 GYKSTYGWRAVPEYG
+250 GYRPSSGLRHINEYNTNIR
-265 VEFYDVTV
+265 DTISVTET
-273 ANQTT
+273 NN
-278 EAKDHINLK
+278 AKDHMYLK
-287 DIEEAKKAYY
+287 DLNAAKKAYY
-297 QFVTKDEKS
+297 QFVTKGEKS

-355 TGQAGGEGYPNDSSE
+355 TGQNGTWGYPNGSNANGE
-370 YIRGYA
+370 V
-376 SASDI
+376 SDA
-381 QEFNYAGH
+381 QRFNLAGN

-399 EEIYSAYVELTN
+399 ADIYSSTVNLKTKKASY
-411 DATYGNAIYKSSGG
+411 ASWGG

-548 VLASKQNLSPEE
+548 ILASKQNLSPEE

-578 AQGYEGALIKKGSGT
+578 AQGYEGALIKRGSGT
-593 LTLTGNNTFTGVTTI
+593 LTLTGDNTFTGVTTI

-679 NLNLNFKQGS
+679 NLNLSFKQGS

-909 YSDTG
+909 YSDIG

-1052 QLKGEKLQNLTTAEA
+1052 QLKGEKLQNLTTTEA

-1087 GSDVKSN
+1087 GSDIKSN

>member
-35 CLSAYTEMGM
+35 CLGAYTETGM

-102 HIVKTIGN
+102 NIVKSSGV
-110 YDKDGMRYPDAA
+110 YDKDGMRYPDTK
-122 YGNGPIN
+122 YGNSPFKAGSSSEYDETN
-129 KNQPVKNG
+129 KG
-137 KKNFDTT
+137 E
-144 DNGAFKKGEA
+144 FKKGEK
-154 FDIDGVWIRGV
+154 FDIDGSWQAGV
-165 NDAHGTHVGG
+165 NDSHGTHVSG
-175 TMAANRDGSGMHGV
+175 TMAASRDGNGMHGV
-189 AYGAQLYSANTG
+189 AYKSNLYSANTG
-201 GNDNMTYGP
+201 GNDGMTYGP
-210 NQDYNYFLKAYTAL
+210 NQDYNFFLKGYNAL
-224 SDAGARVIN
+224 ADAGVRVIN

-238 NRRVNSSFSGAL
+238 NRKVNSAYSGAT
-250 GYKSTYGWRAVPEYG
+250 GYRPSSGLRHINEYNTNIR
-265 VEFYDVTV
+265 DTISVTET
-273 ANQTT
+273 NN
-278 EAKDHINLK
+278 AKDHMYLK
-287 DIEEAKKAYY
+287 DLNAAKKAYY
-297 QFVTKDEKS
+297 QFVTKGEKS

-355 TGQAGGEGYPNDSSE
+355 TGQNGTWGYPNGSNANGE
-370 YIRGYA
+370 V
-376 SASDI
+376 SDA
-381 QEFNYAGH
+381 QRFNLAGN

-399 EEIYSAYVELTN
+399 ADIYSSTVNLKTKKASY
-411 DATYGNAIYKSSGG
+411 ASWGG

-578 AQGYEGALIKKGSGT
+578 AQGYEGALIKRGSGT
-593 LTLTGNNTFTGVTTI
+593 LTLTGDNTFTGTTTI

-679 NLNLNFKQGS
+679 NLNLSFKQGS

-909 YSDTG
+909 YSDIG
-914 FEPVKFSFG
+914 FEPIKFSFG

-1087 GSDVKSN
+1087 GSDIKSN

>member
-35 CLSAYTEMGM
+35 CLGAYTETGM

-102 HIVKTIGN
+102 NIVKSSGV
-110 YDKDGMRYPDAA
+110 YDKDGMRYPDTK
-122 YGNGPIN
+122 YGNSPFKAGSSSEYDETN
-129 KNQPVKNG
+129 KG
-137 KKNFDTT
+137 E
-144 DNGAFKKGEA
+144 FKKGEK
-154 FDIDGVWIRGV
+154 FDIDGSWQAGV
-165 NDAHGTHVGG
+165 NDSHGTHVSG
-175 TMAANRDGSGMHGV
+175 TMAASRDGNGMHGV
-189 AYGAQLYSANTG
+189 AYKSNLYSANTG
-201 GNDNMTYGP
+201 GNDGMTYGP
-210 NQDYNYFLKAYTAL
+210 NQDYNFFLKGYNAL
-224 SDAGARVIN
+224 ADAGVRVIN

-238 NRRVNSSFSGAL
+238 NRKVNSAYSGAT
-250 GYKSTYGWRAVPEYG
+250 GYKPSSGLRHINEYNTNIR
-265 VEFYDVTV
+265 DTISVTET
-273 ANQTT
+273 NN
-278 EAKDHINLK
+278 AKDHMYLK
-287 DIEEAKKAYY
+287 DLNAAKKAYY
-297 QFVTKDEKS
+297 QFVTKGEKS

-355 TGQAGGEGYPNDSSE
+355 TGQNGTWGYPNGSNANGE
-370 YIRGYA
+370 V
-376 SASDI
+376 SDA
-381 QEFNYAGH
+381 QRFNLAGN

-399 EEIYSAYVELTN
+399 ADIYSSTVNLKTKKASY
-411 DATYGNAIYKSSGG
+411 ASWGG

-548 VLASKQNLSPEE
+548 ILASKQNLSPEE

-578 AQGYEGALIKKGSGT
+578 AQGYEGALIKRGNGT

-679 NLNLNFKQGS
+679 NLNLSFKQGS

-777 GSGIY
+777 SSGIY

-801 NDAEFAAANN
+801 NDAEFAAVNN

-909 YSDTG
+909 YSDIG

-935 ISSVSPIAYEY
+935 ISSVSPIVYEY

-1005 VSIGIK
+1005 VSVGIK

>member
-35 CLSAYTEMGM
+35 CLGAYTETGM

-102 HIVKTIGN
+102 NIVKSSGV
-110 YDKDGMRYPDAA
+110 YDKDGMRYPDTK
-122 YGNGPIN
+122 YGNSPFKAGSSSEYDETN
-129 KNQPVKNG
+129 KG
-137 KKNFDTT
+137 E
-144 DNGAFKKGEA
+144 FKKGEK
-154 FDIDGVWIRGV
+154 FDIDGSWQAGV
-165 NDAHGTHVGG
+165 NDSHGTHVSG
-175 TMAANRDGSGMHGV
+175 TMAASRDGNGMHGV
-189 AYGAQLYSANTG
+189 AYKSNLYSANTG
-201 GNDNMTYGP
+201 GNDGMTYGP
-210 NQDYNYFLKAYTAL
+210 NQDYNFFLKGYNAL
-224 SDAGARVIN
+224 ADAGVRVIN

-238 NRRVNSSFSGAL
+238 NRKVNSAYSGAT
-250 GYKSTYGWRAVPEYG
+250 GYRPSSGLRHINEYNTNIR
-265 VEFYDVTV
+265 DTISVTET
-273 ANQTT
+273 NN
-278 EAKDHINLK
+278 AKDHMYLK
-287 DIEEAKKAYY
+287 DLNAAKKAYY
-297 QFVTKDEKS
+297 QFVTKGEKS

-355 TGQAGGEGYPNDSSE
+355 TGQNGTWGYPNGSNANGE
-370 YIRGYA
+370 V
-376 SASDI
+376 SDA
-381 QEFNYAGH
+381 QRFNLAGN

-399 EEIYSAYVELTN
+399 ADIYSSTVNLKTKKASY
-411 DATYGNAIYKSSGG
+411 ASWGG

-534 EDQNEAAVWAARKA
+534 EDQNEAAIWAARKA

-568 AREKARAERA
+568 AREKARAERV
-578 AQGYEGALIKKGSGT
+578 AQGYEGALIKRGSGT
-593 LTLTGNNTFTGVTTI
+593 LTLTGDNTFTGTTTI

-633 LEILHSAVYRIP
+633 LEILHSAVYRVP

-679 NLNLNFKQGS
+679 NLNLSFKQGS

-909 YSDTG
+909 YSDIG
-914 FEPVKFSFG
+914 FEPIKFSFG

-1087 GSDVKSN
+1087 GSDIKSN

>member
-8 KFTNLHCKERLN
+8 KFPNLRCKERLN

-35 CLSAYTEMGM
+35 CLGAYTETGI

-102 HIVKTIGN
+102 NIVKSSGV
-110 YDKDGMRYPDAA
+110 YDKDGMRYPDTK
-122 YGNGPIN
+122 YGNSPFKAGSSSEYDETN
-129 KNQPVKNG
+129 NG
-137 KKNFDTT
+137 E
-144 DNGAFKKGEA
+144 FKKGEK
-154 FDIDGVWIRGV
+154 FDIDGSWQAGV
-165 NDAHGTHVGG
+165 NDSHGTHVSG
-175 TMAANRDGSGMHGV
+175 TMAASRDGNGMHGV
-189 AYGAQLYSANTG
+189 AYKSNLYSANTG
-201 GNDNMTYGP
+201 GNDGMTYGP
-210 NQDYNYFLKAYTAL
+210 NQDYNFFLKGYNAL
-224 SDAGARVIN
+224 ADAGVRVIN

-238 NRRVNSSFSGAL
+238 NRKVNSAYSGAT
-250 GYKSTYGWRAVPEYG
+250 GYKPSSGLRHINEYNTNIR
-265 VEFYDVTV
+265 DTISVTET
-273 ANQTT
+273 NN
-278 EAKDHINLK
+278 AKDHMYLK
-287 DIEEAKKAYY
+287 DLNAAKKAYY
-297 QFVTKDEKS
+297 QFVTKGEKS

-355 TGQAGGEGYPNDSSE
+355 TGQNGTWGYPNGSNANGE
-370 YIRGYA
+370 V
-376 SASDI
+376 SDA
-381 QEFNYAGH
+381 QRFNLAGN

-399 EEIYSAYVELTN
+399 ADIYSSTVNLKTKKASY
-411 DATYGNAIYKSSGG
+411 ASWGG

-578 AQGYEGALIKKGSGT
+578 AQGYEGALIKRGSGT
-593 LTLTGNNTFTGVTTI
+593 LTLTGDNTFTGTTTI
-608 YGGKIS
+608 YSGRIS

-679 NLNLNFKQGS
+679 NLNLSFKQGS

-716 TGTFSGANLAST
+716 TGTFSGANLASA

-909 YSDTG
+909 YSDIG

-935 ISSVSPIAYEY
+935 ISSVSPIVYEY

>member
-8 KFTNLHCKERLN
+8 KFPNLRCKERLN

-35 CLSAYTEMGM
+35 CLGAYTETGM

-102 HIVKTIGN
+102 NIVKSSGV
-110 YDKDGMRYPDAA
+110 YDKDGMRYPDTK
-122 YGNGPIN
+122 YGNSPFKAGSSSEYDETN
-129 KNQPVKNG
+129 KG
-137 KKNFDTT
+137 E
-144 DNGAFKKGEA
+144 FKKGEK
-154 FDIDGVWIRGV
+154 FDIDGSWQAGV
-165 NDAHGTHVGG
+165 NDSHGTHVSG
-175 TMAANRDGSGMHGV
+175 TMAASRDGNGMHGV
-189 AYGAQLYSANTG
+189 AYKSNLYSANTG
-201 GNDNMTYGP
+201 GNDGMTYGP
-210 NQDYNYFLKAYTAL
+210 NQDYNFFLKGYNAL
-224 SDAGARVIN
+224 ADAGVRVIN

-238 NRRVNSSFSGAL
+238 NRKVNSAYSGAT
-250 GYKSTYGWRAVPEYG
+250 GYKPSSGLRHINEYNTNIR
-265 VEFYDVTV
+265 DTISVTET
-273 ANQTT
+273 NN
-278 EAKDHINLK
+278 AKDHMYLK
-287 DIEEAKKAYY
+287 DLNAAKKAYY
-297 QFVTKDEKS
+297 QFVTKGEKS

-355 TGQAGGEGYPNDSSE
+355 TGQNGTWGYPNGSNANGE
-370 YIRGYA
+370 V
-376 SASDI
+376 SDA
-381 QEFNYAGH
+381 QRFNLAGN

-399 EEIYSAYVELTN
+399 ADIYSSTVNLKTKKASY
-411 DATYGNAIYKSSGG
+411 ASWGG

-548 VLASKQNLSPEE
+548 ILASKQNLSPEE

-578 AQGYEGALIKKGSGT
+578 AQGYEGALIKRGNGT

-679 NLNLNFKQGS
+679 NLNLSFKQGS

-777 GSGIY
+777 SSGIY

-801 NDAEFAAANN
+801 NDAEFAAVNN

-909 YSDTG
+909 YSDIG

-957 AQVSYMGFSNADS
+957 AQVSYIGFSNADS

-986 DDVSNSLIRIE
+986 DNVSNSLIRIE

-1005 VSIGIK
+1005 ISVGIK

-1019 GVGLR
+1019 GVDLR

-1045 VNGLGGT
+1045 VNGLGST

>member
-35 CLSAYTEMGM
+35 CLGAYTETGM

-102 HIVKTIGN
+102 NIVKSSGV
-110 YDKDGMRYPDAA
+110 YDKDGMRYPDTK
-122 YGNGPIN
+122 YGNSPFKAGSSSEYDETN
-129 KNQPVKNG
+129 KG
-137 KKNFDTT
+137 E
-144 DNGAFKKGEA
+144 FKKGEK
-154 FDIDGVWIRGV
+154 FDIDGSWQAGV
-165 NDAHGTHVGG
+165 NDSHGTHVSG
-175 TMAANRDGSGMHGV
+175 TMAASRDGNGMHGV
-189 AYGAQLYSANTG
+189 AYKSNLYSANTG
-201 GNDNMTYGP
+201 GNDGMTYGP
-210 NQDYNYFLKAYTAL
+210 NQDYNFFLKGYNAL
-224 SDAGARVIN
+224 ADAGVRVIN

-238 NRRVNSSFSGAL
+238 NRKVNSAYSGAT
-250 GYKSTYGWRAVPEYG
+250 GYKPSSGLRHINEYNTNIR
-265 VEFYDVTV
+265 DTISVTET
-273 ANQTT
+273 NN
-278 EAKDHINLK
+278 AKDHMYLK
-287 DIEEAKKAYY
+287 DLNAAKKAYY
-297 QFVTKDEKS
+297 QFVTKGEKS

-355 TGQAGGEGYPNDSSE
+355 TGQNGTWGYPNGSNANGE
-370 YIRGYA
+370 V
-376 SASDI
+376 SDA
-381 QEFNYAGH
+381 QRFNLAGN

-399 EEIYSAYVELTN
+399 ADIYSSTVNLKTKKASY
-411 DATYGNAIYKSSGG
+411 ASWGG

-548 VLASKQNLSPEE
+548 ILASKQNLSPEE

-578 AQGYEGALIKKGSGT
+578 AQGYEGALIKRGSGT
-593 LTLTGNNTFTGVTTI
+593 LTLTGDNTFTGTTTI
-608 YGGKIS
+608 YSGRIS

-679 NLNLNFKQGS
+679 NLNLSFKQGS

-777 GSGIY
+777 SSGIY

-801 NDAEFAAANN
+801 NDAEFAAVNN

-909 YSDTG
+909 YSDIG

-1024 ASADVAYNRFFSD
+1024 ASADVAYNHFFSD

-1087 GSDVKSN
+1087 GSDIKSN

>member
-35 CLSAYTEMGM
+35 CLGAYTETGI

-102 HIVKTIGN
+102 NIVKSSGV
-110 YDKDGMRYPDAA
+110 YDKDGMRYPDTK
-122 YGNGPIN
+122 YGNSPFKAGSSSEYDETN
-129 KNQPVKNG
+129 KG
-137 KKNFDTT
+137 E
-144 DNGAFKKGEA
+144 FKKGEK
-154 FDIDGVWIRGV
+154 FDIDGSWQAGV
-165 NDAHGTHVGG
+165 NDSHGTHVSG
-175 TMAANRDGSGMHGV
+175 TMAASRDGNGMHGV
-189 AYGAQLYSANTG
+189 AYKSNLYSANTG
-201 GNDNMTYGP
+201 GNDGMTYGP
-210 NQDYNYFLKAYTAL
+210 NQDYNFFLKGYNAL
-224 SDAGARVIN
+224 ADAGVRVIN

-238 NRRVNSSFSGAL
+238 NRKVNSAYSGAT
-250 GYKSTYGWRAVPEYG
+250 GYKPSSGLRHINEYNTNIR
-265 VEFYDVTV
+265 DTISVTET
-273 ANQTT
+273 NN
-278 EAKDHINLK
+278 AKDHMYLK
-287 DIEEAKKAYY
+287 DLNAAKKAYY
-297 QFVTKDEKS
+297 QFVTKGEKS

-355 TGQAGGEGYPNDSSE
+355 TGQNGTWGYPNGSNANGE
-370 YIRGYA
+370 V
-376 SASDI
+376 SDA
-381 QEFNYAGH
+381 QRFNLAGN

-399 EEIYSAYVELTN
+399 ADIYSSTVNLKTKKASY
-411 DATYGNAIYKSSGG
+411 ASWGG

-451 VRDTMLTT
+451 IRDTMLTT

-548 VLASKQNLSPEE
+548 ILASKQNLSPEE

-578 AQGYEGALIKKGSGT
+578 AQGYEGALIKRGSGT
-593 LTLTGNNTFTGVTTI
+593 LTLTGDNTFTGTTTI

-633 LEILHSAVYRIP
+633 LEILHSAVYRVP

-679 NLNLNFKQGS
+679 NLNLSFKQGS

-743 GSNLRLSI
+743 VSNLRLSI

-811 SAINSIMMASIV
+811 SAINSIMMASVV

-909 YSDTG
+909 YSDIG

-923 AIYSKYDRDRKL
+923 AIYSRYDRDRKL

-986 DDVSNSLIRIE
+986 DNVSNSLIRIE

>member
-8 KFTNLHCKERLN
+8 KFPNLRCKERLN

-35 CLSAYTEMGM
+35 CLGAYTETGI

-102 HIVKTIGN
+102 NIVKSSGV
-110 YDKDGMRYPDAA
+110 YDKDGMRYPDTK
-122 YGNGPIN
+122 YGNSPFKAGSSSEYDETN
-129 KNQPVKNG
+129 KG
-137 KKNFDTT
+137 E
-144 DNGAFKKGEA
+144 FKKGEK
-154 FDIDGVWIRGV
+154 FDIDGSWQAGV
-165 NDAHGTHVGG
+165 NDSHGTHVSG
-175 TMAANRDGSGMHGV
+175 TMAASRDGNGMHGV
-189 AYGAQLYSANTG
+189 AYKSNLYSANTG
-201 GNDNMTYGP
+201 GNDGMTYGP
-210 NQDYNYFLKAYTAL
+210 NQDYNFFLKGYNAL
-224 SDAGARVIN
+224 ADAGVRVIN

-238 NRRVNSSFSGAL
+238 NRKVNSAYSGAT
-250 GYKSTYGWRAVPEYG
+250 GYKPSSGLRHINEYNTNIR
-265 VEFYDVTV
+265 DTISVTET
-273 ANQTT
+273 NN
-278 EAKDHINLK
+278 AKDHMYLK
-287 DIEEAKKAYY
+287 DLNAAKKAYY
-297 QFVTKDEKS
+297 QFVTKGEKS

-355 TGQAGGEGYPNDSSE
+355 TGQNGTWGYPNGSNANGE
-370 YIRGYA
+370 V
-376 SASDI
+376 SDA
-381 QEFNYAGH
+381 QRFNLAGN

-399 EEIYSAYVELTN
+399 ADIYSSTVNLKTKKASY
-411 DATYGNAIYKSSGG
+411 ASWGG

-568 AREKARAERA
+568 AREKARAERV
-578 AQGYEGALIKKGSGT
+578 AQGYEGALIKRGSGT
-593 LTLTGNNTFTGVTTI
+593 LTLTGDNTFTGTTTI
-608 YGGKIS
+608 YSGRIS

-679 NLNLNFKQGS
+679 NLNLSFKQGS

>member
-20 LPTLSIAACLLLSGT
+20 LPTLSIAACLLLSAT
-35 CLSAYTEMGM
+35 CLGAYTETGI

-88 GVLLSHPEFGGGRI
+88 GILLSHPEFGGGRI
-102 HIVKTIGN
+102 NIVKSSGV
-110 YDKDGMRYPDAA
+110 YDKDGMRYPDTK
-122 YGNGPIN
+122 YGNSPFKAGSSSEYDETN
-129 KNQPVKNG
+129 KG
-137 KKNFDTT
+137 E
-144 DNGAFKKGEA
+144 FKKGEK
-154 FDIDGVWIRGV
+154 FDIEGSWQAGV
-165 NDAHGTHVGG
+165 NDSHGTHVSG
-175 TMAANRDGSGMHGV
+175 TMAASRDGNGMHGV
-189 AYGAQLYSANTG
+189 AYKSNLYSANTG
-201 GNDNMTYGP
+201 GNDGMTYGP
-210 NQDYNYFLKAYTAL
+210 NQDYNFFLKGYNAL
-224 SDAGARVIN
+224 ADAGVRVIN

-238 NRRVNSSFSGAL
+238 NRKVNSAYPGAT
-250 GYKSTYGWRAVPEYG
+250 GYKPSSGLRHINEYNTNIR
-265 VEFYDVTV
+265 DTISVTET
-273 ANQTT
+273 NN
-278 EAKDHINLK
+278 AKDHMYLK
-287 DIEEAKKAYY
+287 DLNAAKKAYY
-297 QFVTKDEKS
+297 QFVTKGEKS

-355 TGQAGGEGYPNDSSE
+355 TGQNGTWGYPNGSNANGE
-370 YIRGYA
+370 V
-376 SASDI
+376 SDA
-381 QEFNYAGH
+381 QRFNLAGN

-399 EEIYSAYVELTN
+399 ADIYSSTVNLKTKKASY
-411 DATYGNAIYKSSGG
+411 ASWGG

-548 VLASKQNLSPEE
+548 VLTSKQNLSPEE

-578 AQGYEGALIKKGSGT
+578 AQGYEGALIKRGSGT
-593 LTLTGNNTFTGVTTI
+593 LTLTGDNTFTGTTTI
-608 YGGKIS
+608 YSGKIS

-651 SVSKASDAT
+651 SVSKTSDAT

-679 NLNLNFKQGS
+679 NLNLSFKQGS

-772 LVANR
+772 LIANR
-777 GSGIY
+777 SSGIY

-811 SAINSIMMASIV
+811 SAINSIMIASVV

-909 YSDTG
+909 YSDIG

-975 YAGVSHTRTKI
+975 YAGVLHTRTKI
-986 DDVSNSLIRIE
+986 DNVSNSLIRIE

-1005 VSIGIK
+1005 VSVGIK

-1052 QLKGEKLQNLTTAEA
+1052 QLKDEKLQNLTTAEA

>member
-35 CLSAYTEMGM
+35 CLGAYTETGM

-88 GVLLSHPEFGGGRI
+88 GVLLSHLEFGGGRI
-102 HIVKTIGN
+102 NIVKSSGV
-110 YDKDGMRYPDAA
+110 YDKDGMRYPDTK
-122 YGNGPIN
+122 YGNSPFKAGSNSEYDETN
-129 KNQPVKNG
+129 KG
-137 KKNFDTT
+137 E
-144 DNGAFKKGEA
+144 FKKGEK
-154 FDIDGVWIRGV
+154 FDIDGSWQAGV
-165 NDAHGTHVGG
+165 NDSHGTHVSG
-175 TMAANRDGSGMHGV
+175 TIAASRDGNGMHGV
-189 AYGAQLYSANTG
+189 AYKSNLYSANTG
-201 GNDNMTYGP
+201 GNDGMTYGP
-210 NQDYNYFLKAYTAL
+210 NQDYNFFLKGYNAL
-224 SDAGARVIN
+224 ADAGVRVIN

-238 NRRVNSSFSGAL
+238 NRKVNSAYSGAT
-250 GYKSTYGWRAVPEYG
+250 GYKPSSGLRHINEYNTNIR
-265 VEFYDVTV
+265 DTISVTET
-273 ANQTT
+273 NN
-278 EAKDHINLK
+278 AKDHMYLK
-287 DIEEAKKAYY
+287 DLNAAKKAYY
-297 QFVTKDEKS
+297 QFVTKGEKS

-355 TGQAGGEGYPNDSSE
+355 TGQNGTWGYPNGSNANGE
-370 YIRGYA
+370 V
-376 SASDI
+376 SDA
-381 QEFNYAGH
+381 QRFNLAGN

-399 EEIYSAYVELTN
+399 ADIYSSTVNLKTKKASY
-411 DATYGNAIYKSSGG
+411 ASWGG

-548 VLASKQNLSPEE
+548 ILASKQNLSPEE

-578 AQGYEGALIKKGSGT
+578 AQGYEGALIKRGSGT
-593 LTLTGNNTFTGVTTI
+593 LTLTGDNTFTGTTTI
-608 YGGKIS
+608 YSGRIS

-679 NLNLNFKQGS
+679 NLNLSFKQGS

-909 YSDTG
+909 YSDIG

-970 FSVEP
+970 FSAEP

-986 DDVSNSLIRIE
+986 DNVSNSLIRIE

-1005 VSIGIK
+1005 ASIGIK

-1037 KQPQAYLY
+1037 KQPRAYLY

-1087 GSDVKSN
+1087 GSDIKSN

>member
-35 CLSAYTEMGM
+35 CLGAYTETGM

-102 HIVKTIGN
+102 NIVKSSGV
-110 YDKDGMRYPDAA
+110 YDKDGMRYPDTK
-122 YGNGPIN
+122 YGNSPFKAGSSSEYDETN
-129 KNQPVKNG
+129 KG
-137 KKNFDTT
+137 E
-144 DNGAFKKGEA
+144 FKKGEK
-154 FDIDGVWIRGV
+154 FDIDGSWQAGV
-165 NDAHGTHVGG
+165 NDSHGTHVSG
-175 TMAANRDGSGMHGV
+175 TMAASRDGNGMHGV
-189 AYGAQLYSANTG
+189 AYKSNLYSANTG
-201 GNDNMTYGP
+201 GNDGMTYGP
-210 NQDYNYFLKAYTAL
+210 NQDYNFFLKGYNAL
-224 SDAGARVIN
+224 ADAGVRVIN

-238 NRRVNSSFSGAL
+238 NRKVNSAYSGAT
-250 GYKSTYGWRAVPEYG
+250 GYKPSSGLRHINEYNTNIR
-265 VEFYDVTV
+265 DTISVTET
-273 ANQTT
+273 NN
-278 EAKDHINLK
+278 AKDHMYLK
-287 DIEEAKKAYY
+287 DLNAAKKAYY
-297 QFVTKDEKS
+297 QFVTKGEKS

-355 TGQAGGEGYPNDSSE
+355 TGQNGTWGYPNGSNANGE
-370 YIRGYA
+370 V
-376 SASDI
+376 SDA
-381 QEFNYAGH
+381 QRFNLAGN

-399 EEIYSAYVELTN
+399 ADIYSSTVNLKTKKASY
-411 DATYGNAIYKSSGG
+411 ASWGG

-548 VLASKQNLSPEE
+548 ILASKQNLSPEE

-578 AQGYEGALIKKGSGT
+578 AQGYEGALIKRGNGT

-679 NLNLNFKQGS
+679 NLNLSFKQGS

-777 GSGIY
+777 SSGIY

-801 NDAEFAAANN
+801 NDAEFAAVNN

-909 YSDTG
+909 YSDIG

-935 ISSVSPIAYEY
+935 ISSVSPIVYEY

-1052 QLKGEKLQNLTTAEA
+1052 QLKGERLQNLTTAEA

-1087 GSDVKSN
+1087 GSDIKSN

>member
-1 MNYDLTS
+1 
-8 KFTNLHCKERLN
+8 
-20 LPTLSIAACLLLSGT
+20 
-35 CLSAYTEMGM
+35 
-45 LGNTSSWESDE
+45 
-56 YKKDW
+56 
-61 GLTSMNA
+61 
-68 STAYALGFDGSGVKI
+68 
-83 GVMDS
+83 
-88 GVLLSHPEFGGGRI
+88 
-102 HIVKTIGN
+102 
-110 YDKDGMRYPDAA
+110 
-122 YGNGPIN
+122 
-129 KNQPVKNG
+129 
-137 KKNFDTT
+137 
-144 DNGAFKKGEA
+144 
-154 FDIDGVWIRGV
+154 
-165 NDAHGTHVGG
+165 
-175 TMAANRDGSGMHGV
+175 
-189 AYGAQLYSANTG
+189 
-201 GNDNMTYGP
+201 
-210 NQDYNYFLKAYTAL
+210 
-224 SDAGARVIN
+224 
-233 NSWGS
+233 
-238 NRRVNSSFSGAL
+238 
-250 GYKSTYGWRAVPEYG
+250 
-265 VEFYDVTV
+265 
-273 ANQTT
+273 
-278 EAKDHINLK
+278 
-287 DIEEAKKAYY
+287 
-297 QFVTKDEKS
+297 
-306 FIDAAYEVAVKR
+306 
-318 QVIQVFT
+318 
-325 AGNRSLMAESFT
+325 
-337 RAALP
+337 
-342 YFRPDAEKYWVNV
+342 
-355 TGQAGGEGYPNDSSE
+355 
-370 YIRGYA
+370 
-376 SASDI
+376 
-381 QEFNYAGH
+381 
-389 SKWWT
+389 
-394 IAAPA
+394 
-399 EEIYSAYVELTN
+399 
-411 DATYGNAIYKSSGG
+411 
-425 TSMAAPHV
+425 MAAPHV

-578 AQGYEGALIKKGSGT
+578 AQGYEGALIKRGSGT
-593 LTLTGNNTFTGVTTI
+593 LTLTGDNTFTGITTI

-633 LEILHSAVYRIP
+633 LEILHSAVYRVP

-679 NLNLNFKQGS
+679 NLNLSFKQGS

-909 YSDTG
+909 YSDIG

-986 DDVSNSLIRIE
+986 DNVSNSLIRIE

-1087 GSDVKSN
+1087 GSDIKSN